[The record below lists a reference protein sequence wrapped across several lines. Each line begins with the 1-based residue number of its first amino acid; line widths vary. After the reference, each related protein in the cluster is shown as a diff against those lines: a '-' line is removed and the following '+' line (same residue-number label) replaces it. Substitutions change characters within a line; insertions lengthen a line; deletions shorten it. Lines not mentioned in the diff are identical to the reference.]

1 MNHSR
6 EHRRTKGN
14 PTHDTT
20 PCSQS
25 NSQTRATDSDYEY
38 HMISSQKEKSKSFEP
53 TPSSGFLIALPDA
66 NNSRKYTTYL
76 GLVDSGSSKSLMN
89 KKLAAKEKMQVQL
102 QPIRWDTATG
112 VILTQGKVE
121 IQHCHLPQSTT
132 KHNITAFFYLFDKHA
147 NDEYDIILGRDL
159 LQAIGLDIHC
169 SESNFTWDNISVA
182 MFPSGYWTQ
191 EKISAIAKSWSG
203 PKQEIN
209 VTEILPANYKPI
221 DINQVTDRQT
231 HLSPDECKQLQQ
243 VLLDFSDLFRGT
255 CGKNNGDPV
264 SLELVPGS
272 TPFYGKPFLINKA
285 YKHVTKDKIQQ
296 LQGLGLL
303 TLVTSSQW
311 AAPTFII
318 PKKNNTI
325 RVITDFR
332 GLNKCLVQKPDPIPK
347 ISDIFQG
354 MEKFRWA
361 KTIDLN
367 MGYYS
372 MPLDDD
378 TKKLCVI
385 SLPWGLFQYE
395 VLPQGIKPATDIF
408 QQCMYAFYHDMSNV
422 DTFLDNTMIL
432 GYDTFTV
439 HLSNVTEV
447 LK

>member
-1 MNHSR
+1 
-6 EHRRTKGN
+6 
-14 PTHDTT
+14 
-20 PCSQS
+20 
-25 NSQTRATDSDYEY
+25 
-38 HMISSQKEKSKSFEP
+38 
-53 TPSSGFLIALPDA
+53 
-66 NNSRKYTTYL
+66 
-76 GLVDSGSSKSLMN
+76 
-89 KKLAAKEKMQVQL
+89 
-102 QPIRWDTATG
+102 
-112 VILTQGKVE
+112 
-121 IQHCHLPQSTT
+121 
-132 KHNITAFFYLFDKHA
+132 
-147 NDEYDIILGRDL
+147 
-159 LQAIGLDIHC
+159 
-169 SESNFTWDNISVA
+169 

-408 QQCMYAFYHDMSNV
+408 QQCMYALYHDMSNV
-422 DTFLDNTMIL
+422 DIFLDNTMIL